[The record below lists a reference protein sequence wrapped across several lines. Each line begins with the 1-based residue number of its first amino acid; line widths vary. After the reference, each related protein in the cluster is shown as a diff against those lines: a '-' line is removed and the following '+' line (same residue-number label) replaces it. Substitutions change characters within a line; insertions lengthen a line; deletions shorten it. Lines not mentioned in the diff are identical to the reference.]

1 MSVASVLTVAGVVAL
16 ATVGSL
22 AAVADDADDDTG
34 GGYPIQV
41 TVLPSTPTATPSSS
55 VTPTKASTTGSTTT
69 TTGGTTAPVPSPTAT
84 AAQLDTQ
91 SVDGSTIGGAL
102 YVSGLKTTYIPSIDP
117 TAGVIRSSFVIKNVS
132 EQSIDSSVTFRLT
145 NFLGQ
150 ELSAVDRIYILNL
163 EAGETK
169 EVDADLQRPGQWA
182 FTTAS
187 FTLTPTSLVDG
198 ERLPELTRD
207 PTVFFVPWLVVVFL
221 VLGAA
226 AYVIVRIIRASRS
239 SSVEAYG

>member
-1 MSVASVLTVAGVVAL
+1 MSVTSLIAVAGVVAL
-16 ATVGSL
+16 ATLGSL
-22 AAVADDADDDTG
+22 AAVADDADDTG

-41 TVLPSTPTATPSSS
+41 TVLPSTPTATPSPTP
-55 VTPTKASTTGSTTT
+55 TPTKASTAGSTTT
-69 TTGGTTAPVPSPTAT
+69 TTTGATSAPVPSPTPT

-102 YVSGLKTTYIPSIDP
+102 YVSGLRTTYIPSLDP
-117 TAGVIRSSFVIKNVS
+117 SAGVIRSSFVIKNVS

-150 ELSAVDRIYILNL
+150 ELSSVDRIYILNL

-169 EVDADLQRPGQWA
+169 EIDADLERPGQWA

-187 FTLTPTSLVDG
+187 FTLSPTSLVDG
-198 ERLPELTRD
+198 QRLPEYTRD
-207 PTVFFVPWLVVVFL
+207 TVVFCPPWLVVVFL
-221 VLGAA
+221 VLAAA
-226 AYVIVRIIRASRS
+226 AYIIVRIVRASRS
-239 SSVEAYG
+239 RSVEAYG